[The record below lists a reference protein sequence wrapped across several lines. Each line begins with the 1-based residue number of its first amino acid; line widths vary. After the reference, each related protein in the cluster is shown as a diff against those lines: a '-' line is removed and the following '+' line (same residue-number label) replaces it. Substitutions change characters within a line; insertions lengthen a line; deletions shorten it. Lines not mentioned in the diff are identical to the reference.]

1 MIRYQILKTNIRR
14 TIWQTVRRITNEILG
29 VKGLKLMS
37 TVKIILRFHVHRK
50 SLFDLEFCKPVNEGL
65 DEI

>member
-1 MIRYQILKTNIRR
+1 MIQYQILKINIRG
-14 TIWQTVRRITNEILG
+14 TIWQTVRITNEILA

-37 TVKIILRFHVHRK
+37 TVKIILTFHMHRK

>member
-1 MIRYQILKTNIRR
+1 MIQYQILKINIRG
-14 TIWQTVRRITNEILG
+14 TIWQTVRRITNEILA

-37 TVKIILRFHVHRK
+37 TVKIILAFHMHRK

-65 DEI
+65 DKI